1 MDPAGGNTAMTE
13 KILFVDDETN
23 VLESIARQLR
33 KRFTLSTAL
42 SGQEALR
49 IMKEEGPFAVIISD
63 MRMPGMDGVQLLERV
78 KELYPDT
85 VRMMLT
91 GNADQGT
98 AIEAVNKGQI
108 FKFLNKPSST
118 AVLVPAIALA
128 QRQYRLIT
136 AEKELLDMTL
146 KGSVKVLAE
155 LLSLS
160 NPTAFSCGYRIKNV
174 VVELALLLD
183 QGHIWKFE
191 IAALMSQIGCITLPI
206 EILHKKNADIHLTV
220 QEDDMYRSHPK
231 AGASLLA
238 GIPRLESVAA
248 MIAEQLRPYDAFT
261 EELSSDEE
269 SNLGAQILHAALDYD
284 RLLFR
289 GKTHKDAIRELSLET
304 GEYNPD
310 VLKLL
315 GNVKIQEKHASI
327 VSLRIQDISVGM
339 IAEENIHAKNGIL
352 LAPKGQE
359 ITWPVLQGLL
369 NFSRQVGVREPVL
382 VRVEQT

>member
-49 IMKEEGPFAVIISD
+49 IMKEQGPFAVIISD

-304 GEYNPD
+304 GEYNPE

>member
-1 MDPAGGNTAMTE
+1 
-13 KILFVDDETN
+13 
-23 VLESIARQLR
+23 
-33 KRFTLSTAL
+33 
-42 SGQEALR
+42 
-49 IMKEEGPFAVIISD
+49 
-63 MRMPGMDGVQLLERV
+63 
-78 KELYPDT
+78 
-85 VRMMLT
+85 
-91 GNADQGT
+91 
-98 AIEAVNKGQI
+98 
-108 FKFLNKPSST
+108 
-118 AVLVPAIALA
+118 
-128 QRQYRLIT
+128 
-136 AEKELLDMTL
+136 
-146 KGSVKVLAE
+146 
-155 LLSLS
+155 
-160 NPTAFSCGYRIKNV
+160 
-174 VVELALLLD
+174 
-183 QGHIWKFE
+183 
-191 IAALMSQIGCITLPI
+191 
-206 EILHKKNADIHLTV
+206 
-220 QEDDMYRSHPK
+220 MYRSHPK

-289 GKTHKDAIRELSLET
+289 GKTHKDAIRDLSLET

>member
-1 MDPAGGNTAMTE
+1 MTE

-49 IMKEEGPFAVIISD
+49 IMKEQGPFAVIISD

>member
-1 MDPAGGNTAMTE
+1 MTE

-304 GEYNPD
+304 GEYNPE